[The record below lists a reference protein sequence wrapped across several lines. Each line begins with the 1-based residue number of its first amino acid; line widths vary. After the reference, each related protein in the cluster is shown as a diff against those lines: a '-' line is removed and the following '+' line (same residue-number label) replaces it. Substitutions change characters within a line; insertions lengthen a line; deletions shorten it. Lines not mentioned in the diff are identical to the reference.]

1 MTLSITRVSGALG
14 AEINN
19 VDLSQKLNRFTILE
33 LRQALLR
40 HKVLFFQN
48 QDITPHQHLAFA
60 QKFGD
65 IVEYPMVNG
74 LKEEPQIVPVVKL
87 PHETVNFGGMW
98 HSDTSYT
105 QSPPMGSI
113 LVAREIPPFG
123 GDTLF
128 ANQALA
134 YERLSKGMKKI
145 LKNLIGVSS
154 SAKKEVTQSRQNR
167 MATDAKLKH
176 NNELRAEH
184 PVVRT
189 HPETGEK
196 ILYVNYG
203 HTIKFKDMTEQES
216 APILDYLFK
225 HQSRPEF
232 CCSFRWKVGSIAF
245 WDNRSTQHNPIND
258 YDGYTRVMHR
268 VTIAGDRPV

>member
-1 MTLSITRVSGALG
+1 MSLTINPVSSALG
-14 AEINN
+14 AEIDNIN
-19 VDLSQKLNRFTILE
+19 LAQELKPDTIAE
-33 LRQALLR
+33 LRQALLKY
-40 HKVLFFQN
+40 KVIFFKN
-48 QDITPHQHLAFA
+48 QHITPRQHLSFA
-60 QKFGD
+60 KKFGD
-65 IVEYPMVNG
+65 IVQYPMVKG
-74 LKEEPQIVPVVKL
+74 LKEVPEIVPVVKL
-87 PHETVNFGGMW
+87 ENETVNFGGMW

-105 QSPPMGSI
+105 QKPPMGSI

-134 YERLSKGMKKI
+134 YEHLSNGMKKI
-145 LKNLIGVSS
+145 IKDLIGISLSS
-154 SAKKEVTQSRQNR
+154 KKEVTESRQNLLT
-167 MATDAKLKH
+167 AD
-176 NNELRAEH
+176 NERITNDLSAQH

-203 HTIKFKDMTEQES
+203 HTIRFENMTEEES
-216 APILDYLFK
+216 SPILSYLFK
-225 HQSRPEF
+225 HQRRPEF

-245 WDNRSTQHNPIND
+245 WDNRSTQHNPVND
-258 YDGYTRVMHR
+258 YDGYKRVMHR